1 MNKTITKQIAIMIND
16 KCNLQCSYCYQNH
29 NRSNKEISQELINKL
44 INYFKT
50 DNKYNSIMFYGGET
64 MMSPKIIKQFII
76 ELKDKY
82 HYMIMTNGTISLESF
97 CKELEDH
104 KENFTFGFSYDGL
117 NQTNRGISDI
127 NKIYKNIKFL
137 HQNNFA
143 FKIMHVLNSNAVFN
157 LNDNILFL
165 SSIHPIIKVRR
176 ICNLHDCWTDEAKQ
190 YFIEN
195 ISKTTLLV
203 CYLNNIKNC
212 RISLPN
218 QIQFEPGSEG
228 ITRHAF
234 YCQNS
239 LATGSNVIGI
249 DGSLYPCEN
258 RAANNIEKYGNAPDD
273 LDKSVYIPHL
283 NDTIYN
289 ICTMY
294 ATVEPKI
301 DEALEEQRFQYQ
313 EYKKKFLNL
322 KYNGRKNK

>member
-29 NRSNKEISQELINKL
+29 NRSNKEISLELVNKL
-44 INYFKT
+44 INYFKK

-64 MMSPKIIKQFII
+64 MLSPNIVKKFIT
-76 ELKDKY
+76 ELGSQY
-82 HYMIMTNGTISLESF
+82 HYMIMTNGTIPLNKFSLEL
-97 CKELEDH
+97 KEY
-104 KENFTFGFSYDGL
+104 KNCFTFGFSYDGL
-117 NQTNRGISDI
+117 NQKNRSLNNLNQIF
-127 NKIYKNIKFL
+127 KNINFL
-137 HQNNFA
+137 HKNGFA
-143 FKIMHVLNSNAVFN
+143 FKIMHVLSSEALCN

-165 SSIHPIIKVRR
+165 SNIHPIVKLRR
-176 ICNLHDCWTDEAKQ
+176 ICNLHDCWSEKDKEF
-190 YFIEN
+190 FINN

-218 QIQFEPGSEG
+218 QIQFKSGTEG
-228 ITRHAF
+228 IKRHAF

-249 DGSLYPCEN
+249 DGKIYPCEN
-258 RAANNIEKYGNAPDD
+258 RAANKIENYGLAPDD
-273 LDKSVYIPHL
+273 LNKSIYTPHL

-294 ATVEPKI
+294 ATVEPKV
-301 DEALEEQRFQYQ
+301 DEALEEQRSKYQ

-322 KYNGRKNK
+322 KNNGRKNK